1 VLLSWVLVHFFNG
14 QLWMVWLTFF
24 VTTPIP
30 AVMNRVTFRQ
40 RIRRAEQDLV
50 QPVPALTA

>member
-1 VLLSWVLVHFFNG
+1 
-14 QLWMVWLTFF
+14 MVWLTFF

-30 AVMNRVTFRQ
+30 AVMNRVTFRK